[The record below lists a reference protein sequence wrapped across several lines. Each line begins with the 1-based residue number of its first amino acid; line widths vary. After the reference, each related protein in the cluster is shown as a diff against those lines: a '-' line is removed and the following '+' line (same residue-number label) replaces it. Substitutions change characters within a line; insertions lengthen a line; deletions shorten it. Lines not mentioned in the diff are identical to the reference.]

1 MHSINLPVLAVEK
14 YCWLM
19 AVVPRP
25 LAGGKA
31 IILGRVFNDGRNFYI
46 FNYSTFSLQTQSVEV
61 FHYFKP
67 NSELHSVDTFSMCN
81 VHTYIHNFL
90 KQIVHVQCAS
100 KSALGVYLLI
110 VWQQTK

>member
-1 MHSINLPVLAVEK
+1 
-14 YCWLM
+14 M

-46 FNYSTFSLQTQSVEV
+46 FNYATYSLQTQSSQLQVEV

-67 NSELHSVDTFSMCN
+67 NSELHSVGTFSMCN

>member
-19 AVVPRP
+19 AVAMLPRP

-31 IILGRVFNDGRNFYI
+31 IIVRRVFNDGRNFYI
-46 FNYSTFSLQTQSVEV
+46 FNYATSSLQTQSSQLQVEV

-67 NSELHSVDTFSMCN
+67 NSELHSVGTFSMCN
-81 VHTYIHNFL
+81 VHTYIH
-90 KQIVHVQCAS
+90 
-100 KSALGVYLLI
+100 KSF
-110 VWQQTK
+110 